1 MAGYVIAEVDV
12 TDPEK
17 FEVYR
22 GQVGAT
28 IEKYG
33 GKYVVRG
40 GATETAEGSWQHKRL
55 IIREFESGA
64 RERERSHA
72 AEDTGQMQGCNEAAN
87 THVVFVEGD

>member
-17 FEVYR
+17 LEVYR

-40 GATETAEGSWQHKRL
+40 GAAETAEGTWQPKRL
-55 IIREFESGA
+55 GLAGTLTPRHFASKSGTV
-64 RERERSHA
+64 ER
-72 AEDTGQMQGCNEAAN
+72 GKNEQ
-87 THVVFVEGD
+87 